1 MSDARPSF
9 SRSHSRSRSG
19 DEAAD
24 EDEHSSASED
34 DDALVDTPTRAT
46 RSAAAAR
53 TASDSPSASEM
64 AAAASD
70 ADAGDQDES
79 DEDTGAMH
87 AAHQQTASRATRETV
102 DLMDES
108 DGDGD
113 GGDGDGEAEQA
124 EAEGENP
131 ARAESDAD
139 KRRTIAKL
147 APPSERK
154 SARSPFDRE
163 PPVSPI
169 ATRRSSERKSASEGG
184 EGSDEEEESFEFAD
198 LSTPAQRYVAMIRN
212 LPAKEALVRL
222 VRLVARPEGEEDDLV
237 RDPLMVAKLYYHGS
251 SAKNLQRCSD
261 FLRHFTKQ
269 PSCQA
274 FLERLTDRK
283 LKSYETS
290 LRAYLDRTGGIAPID
305 FSSIAAKLAATK
317 PDSVPHRDREGFA
330 PCFGNSVA
338 AVVVDLCNVVL
349 NACKFNPPGHFVH
362 EQALDLADKL
372 LKALGA
378 LRRQLKIDDVEIV
391 CYMCGRSHAHS
402 RPLSAVPPAVGS
414 VLRLAFP
421 CLIASLACT
430 CLCLFV
436 CACFFRQ
443 RRQRRRQRARRADA
457 VRELLAVVP
466 PGLRGGARGAARLL
480 VLPGMR
486 RPEPEALAEA
496 REAGCGVVCKRGGPG
511 ACGEAASIFA
521 CTAHAVAQ

>member
-1 MSDARPSF
+1 MSDARPSA

-24 EDEHSSASED
+24 EAEHSSGSED

-46 RSAAAAR
+46 RSAASAR

-64 AAAASD
+64 ATAASD

-79 DEDTGAMH
+79 DEETGAVH
-87 AAHQQTASRATRETV
+87 AAQQQPASRATRETV

-108 DGDGD
+108 DGDD
-113 GGDGDGEAEQA
+113 GDGDGEAEQA
-124 EAEGENP
+124 EGENP
-131 ARAESDAD
+131 ATADAD
-139 KRRTIAKL
+139 KRRTTAKL
-147 APPSERK
+147 EPPSERK

-198 LSTPAQRYVAMIRN
+198 LSTPAQRYVAMMRHC
-212 LPAKEALVRL
+212 PPKEALVRL
-222 VRLVARPEGEEDDLV
+222 VRLVARPAGEEDDLV

-251 SAKNLQRCSD
+251 SKNLQRCSD

-372 LKALGA
+372 PKALGA

-391 CYMCGRSHAHS
+391 CYMCGRFLHTHKLALENYSVRRNFS
-402 RPLSAVPPAVGS
+402 PLGFCV
-414 VLRLAFP
+414 
-421 CLIASLACT
+421 
-430 CLCLFV
+430 
-436 CACFFRQ
+436 
-443 RRQRRRQRARRADA
+443 
-457 VRELLAVVP
+457 
-466 PGLRGGARGAARLL
+466 
-480 VLPGMR
+480 
-486 RPEPEALAEA
+486 
-496 REAGCGVVCKRGGPG
+496 
-511 ACGEAASIFA
+511 
-521 CTAHAVAQ
+521 